1 MKKLTLLL
9 SAMLFSMMS
18 FAAVVTF
25 DADTDKGNAG
35 TDSNNAAA
43 YTITKD
49 GVTVTVSSG
58 ILGTYNNESHYRIYK
73 SQTLTVTSTAGAI
86 TSVEFTCTAKNDA
99 KYGPGCFT
107 WSVGDYSYS
116 DAVGTWTGSAAEV
129 VFTASSNQVR
139 ATQVVVAID
148 GDVIP
153 DNGGDDN
160 GGDDNGGTVTPPVDP
175 GKTTIEIPAEAQGW
189 NIPAEAI
196 DVLQARAIC
205 AGLESGATTGTKY
218 YVMGYVKKLHAKH
231 ESGVTTY
238 GNAQFFMEN
247 VKGADSMDDFM
258 AYQVYGLNG
267 EKITDPSVV
276 EVGDFVVVYG
286 ELTNYNGTYETVGKG
301 AAYIWN
307 STNTKIGAEPE
318 LPTDLIGDGTEAN
331 PYTVE
336 DVIKLNSLSKG
347 PHYVRAYIVGQVA
360 GKSLTTGAEFTA
372 PFSTSTD
379 STTYNTNLLVASTLG
394 ETDVTKCLPV
404 QLPSGDLRKA
414 FNLPEN
420 PDMHG
425 KEVLIYG
432 NLEAYFSVPG
442 IKSPKSIELLD
453 ANTVTIKDLTHAE
466 ATYYEGGTY
475 NFLLY
480 AIDEAAEDFK
490 FPLVLFEVKAN
501 SKTSI
506 NGTYNI
512 VSAMYVTSLN
522 DDYEYQGISMDQ
534 TVAGQ
539 LTVQKIDNDGNYS
552 FNGSFVGEDGMTY
565 KVNQVVNVY
574 AQDEN
579 YDEIALD
586 DIKAAV
592 ENVFVEKTA
601 SKVMNNGQLYIIRGE
616 NIYNVLGTLVK

>member
-35 TDSNNAAA
+35 TDSNNATE

-58 ILGTYNNESHYRIYK
+58 ILGTYNNELHYRIYK
-73 SQTLTVTSTAGAI
+73 NQTLTVTSTAGAI
-86 TSVEFTCTAKNDA
+86 TSVKFTCTAKNDA

-107 WSVGDYSYS
+107 WSVGNYSYS

-129 VFTASSNQVR
+129 VFTASTNQVR
-139 ATQVVVAID
+139 ATEIVVAID
-148 GDVIP
+148 GSVIP
-153 DNGGDDN
+153 DDGGDDN

-231 ESGVTTY
+231 ADGVSGY
-238 GNAQFFMEN
+238 GNALFFMEN
-247 VKGADSMDDFM
+247 VKGADSMDDFL

-347 PHYVRAYIVGQVA
+347 PHYVRAFIVGQVA